1 MVPEQPALE
10 QLRPAPY
17 FWAMKAFIAAIAF
30 IGLAAVGS
38 AYVLGLY
45 QVSSADKFA
54 TLGVRLEAEN

>member
-1 MVPEQPALE
+1 
-10 QLRPAPY
+10 
-17 FWAMKAFIAAIAF
+17 MKAFIAAIAF